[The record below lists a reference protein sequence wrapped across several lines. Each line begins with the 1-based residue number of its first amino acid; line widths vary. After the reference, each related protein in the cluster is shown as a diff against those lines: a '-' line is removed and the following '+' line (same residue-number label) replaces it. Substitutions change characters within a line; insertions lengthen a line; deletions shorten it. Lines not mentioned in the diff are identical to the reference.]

1 MSSTTSQPSPPVP
14 APKLRADAARN
25 RARVLD
31 AARALFADRGYD
43 VPCEEVARLAGVGI
57 GTIYRHFPT
66 KEALI
71 AAAAEERFA
80 ASLAFARSK
89 AATDADPR
97 EILVE
102 ILTHCAE
109 QQARDRGVSLIA
121 ETTFGSNQPS
131 SQVQVEFADIV
142 ADLIQRGQARGSI
155 RSDVVPSDV
164 LTLGGALAAV
174 IHNGNGDW
182 RRFLQ
187 IVLRGL

>member
-1 MSSTTSQPSPPVP
+1 M
-14 APKLRADAARN
+14 
-25 RARVLD
+25 LD
-31 AARALFADRGYD
+31 AARALFAERGYD

-57 GTIYRHFPT
+57 GTIYRHFPA

-80 ASLAFARSK
+80 AALAFARSK

-121 ETTFGSNQPS
+121 ETTFGSNQPG

-164 LTLGGALAAV
+164 LTLAGALAAV

-187 IVLRGL
+187 IALRGLRTET